1 LNSKTNRL
9 RNLLYRSDEPIPNEE
24 FGRYIEEIAKTL
36 ESQMRLAVTQTGIIG
51 MAPSTAQIGDSV
63 CYIKGL
69 TIPVVLR
76 GKERALNSSV
86 QEWLVIG
93 GAYAH
98 MDGKLP
104 RSGSGG
110 FEDWAE
116 TYFMKP
122 GGLQSIVLG

>member
-1 LNSKTNRL
+1 
-9 RNLLYRSDEPIPNEE
+9 
-24 FGRYIEEIAKTL
+24 
-36 ESQMRLAVTQTGIIG
+36 MRLTVTQTGIIG
-51 MAPSTAQIGDSV
+51 MAPSNAQIGDSV

-69 TIPVVLR
+69 TIPVILR
-76 GKERALNSSV
+76 EKERALDSTV

-110 FEDWAE
+110 FGDWAE

-122 GGLQSIVLG
+122 GGLQSIVWADILLSGEKGLALPRIDYEQSLVLF